1 LLPLDTVREAAPSIE
16 RKRWPQVY
24 FGVAA
29 TSLATLLL
37 ELALT
42 RVFSVVYFYHF
53 AFLAISI
60 ALFGLGAG
68 GVFSYVV
75 ASWRGTLYGK
85 LGALAAANAMA
96 IVVCLAFLL
105 NPSGKMDTPSMM
117 LAYFIAALP
126 FVLSGTIVS
135 LAIADTIKRV
145 DRVYFFD
152 LLGAAAGCAVLVPLL
167 KWVGGPDTILVAAVL
182 FAVSAAIW
190 FHLARAPRGRILA
203 VLLGLLLVGL
213 ITYNSKMS
221 LIEVKTA
228 KGQAIKDEE
237 FVRWNEFSRI
247 ALKPEPGSNMKSIVI
262 DADAATG
269 VARFDFAHLTPEQ
282 KFDLSYGGPGF
293 AYLLRPGAKTLIIGP
308 GGGWDVSRA
317 LASGSKDITGVE
329 INPIIADVIMR
340 KRFPHY
346 SNRLYFRPEV
356 NIQIEDGRSF
366 VRRSSERYQVLQA
379 TLVDTWASTAAGAF
393 ALSENNLYT
402 TNAFA
407 DYLSHLTDDG
417 VMSFT
422 RWGFD
427 PPRESLRV
435 VALAR
440 AALEQLGQAAAARH
454 IAVVREHLQQLKRWG
469 AQDTILI
476 ARRAFTDGDLDVL
489 RKSAEIAKMEVVY
502 LPGTTRD
509 TPFRTLL
516 ETSSPARFFESYP
529 FDVRPVSD
537 DRPFFFYTVQARDL
551 WQFVLHASRDTAD
564 YKVNNALPV
573 LFGLVAISIVATLV
587 ILALPPLVLR
597 HKLPKARGAKRA
609 LLYFLFIGAGY
620 ILIQVALIQKFVLF
634 LGHPTYA
641 LTVIIFSM
649 LLSSGLGS
657 FMSKRLIGRVVS
669 LPSVLVFVAAAVLLL
684 SLVVGPVSESEV
696 ALALPLKV
704 LIAVALISPLGFAM
718 GMPFPTG
725 LTLLEKF
732 MPPAVRWAWSVN
744 AAASVLGSA
753 AAMFLA
759 IYLGLKL
766 TLCIGG
772 LFYLAAL
779 GSFFSSPLKVRR

>member
-1 LLPLDTVREAAPSIE
+1 
-16 RKRWPQVY
+16 
-24 FGVAA
+24 
-29 TSLATLLL
+29 
-37 ELALT
+37 
-42 RVFSVVYFYHF
+42 
-53 AFLAISI
+53 
-60 ALFGLGAG
+60 
-68 GVFSYVV
+68 
-75 ASWRGTLYGK
+75 
-85 LGALAAANAMA
+85 
-96 IVVCLAFLL
+96 
-105 NPSGKMDTPSMM
+105 
-117 LAYFIAALP
+117 
-126 FVLSGTIVS
+126 
-135 LAIADTIKRV
+135 
-145 DRVYFFD
+145 
-152 LLGAAAGCAVLVPLL
+152 
-167 KWVGGPDTILVAAVL
+167 
-182 FAVSAAIW
+182 
-190 FHLARAPRGRILA
+190 
-203 VLLGLLLVGL
+203 
-213 ITYNSKMS
+213 
-221 LIEVKTA
+221 
-228 KGQAIKDEE
+228 
-237 FVRWNEFSRI
+237 
-247 ALKPEPGSNMKSIVI
+247 
-262 DADAATG
+262 
-269 VARFDFAHLTPEQ
+269 
-282 KFDLSYGGPGF
+282 
-293 AYLLRPGAKTLIIGP
+293 
-308 GGGWDVSRA
+308 
-317 LASGSKDITGVE
+317 
-329 INPIIADVIMR
+329 
-340 KRFPHY
+340 
-346 SNRLYFRPEV
+346 
-356 NIQIEDGRSF
+356 
-366 VRRSSERYQVLQA
+366 
-379 TLVDTWASTAAGAF
+379 
-393 ALSENNLYT
+393 
-402 TNAFA
+402 
-407 DYLSHLTDDG
+407 

-440 AALEQLGQAAAARH
+440 TALEQLGQTDAARH
-454 IAVVREHLQQLKRWG
+454 IAVVREHLQQLKGWG
-469 AQDTILI
+469 AQDTILV

-489 RKSAEIAKMEVVY
+489 RKSASMAKMEVVY
-502 LPGTTRD
+502 LPRTARD

-516 ETSSPARFFESYP
+516 ETSSPAQFFDGYP

-597 HKLPKARGAKRA
+597 HALPKARGAKRA

-657 FMSKRLIGRVVS
+657 FMSKRLIGRGIS

-684 SLVVGPVSESEV
+684 SLAVGPVSESGV

-772 LFYLAAL
+772 GFYLAAL
-779 GSFFSSPLKVRR
+779 GSLLSSPLRTRSSRTVF